1 MKKAM
6 SFVFVVVALVG
17 LSLVW
22 YAMQVNAA
30 IPSVRAQAV
39 NTPVALVDRSS
50 VVSQLPS
57 ALDPVKKPEQ
67 PQSEA
72 PVAEQPVQKETDPER
87 VRQKAEALRRA
98 GVHFPVVNGDIGV
111 NQVASP
117 QAGETCSTMLLNS
130 KMDVVEL
137 GGGQGSIDYWSIVS
151 QKIYYDSEAYN
162 SSSYS
167 LVMLDEQNGSDTA
180 LISPT
185 LDYDAFGQGFMAP
198 TQLTVITVTY
208 SRQYSN
214 TDSYDDVYANLWIL
228 DSQGN
233 LGDTYY
239 WWSVS
244 ETPSSWTNRYM
255 AFTDPADLAF
265 ISGKP
270 WALVFEMY
278 SDRTPPAEIVWLDDA
293 QVTLCYMAGT
303 HKVYLPLAIK
313 SPPPP
318 TGPTCTPVEPDAVAT
333 RGTTAV
339 GAICHG
345 AFDTIDDKDYYS
357 LDPNGVSNVRLWLRN
372 IPANY
377 GAAIFEDTTG
387 YPLLCYIVTAGSQD
401 KSADCTLNVSRKY
414 FVKVDRGPWG
424 GGNYDMSV
432 VAR

>member
-1 MKKAM
+1 MKKITSLVIA
-6 SFVFVVVALVG
+6 VVAMVG
-17 LSLVW
+17 LSLAW
-22 YAMQVNAA
+22 SALQVNVTM
-30 IPSVRAQAV
+30 PSARAQAV

-57 ALDPVKKPEQ
+57 VLDQVEKPGQ

-87 VRQKAEALRRA
+87 VRQKAETLRRA
-98 GVHFPVVNGDIGV
+98 GVHFPVVNGGIGA
-111 NQVASP
+111 NQVVSS
-117 QAGETCSTMLLNS
+117 QAGETCATMLLNS

-137 GGGQGSIDYWSIVS
+137 GGGQGSIDFWSIVS
-151 QKIYYDSEAYN
+151 QTVYYDSRAGYYN
-162 SSSYS
+162 SPSYS
-167 LVMLDEQNGSDTA
+167 LAMMDEQNGSDTA

-198 TQLTVITVTY
+198 TQLTAITVTY
-208 SRQYSN
+208 SRLYSN
-214 TDSYDDVYANLWIL
+214 TDSYDNVYANLWIL
-228 DSQGN
+228 NSQGN
-233 LGDTYY
+233 LGDTDY
-239 WWSVS
+239 WWPVS
-244 ETPSSWTNRYM
+244 ETPSSWSNRYM
-255 AFTDPADLAF
+255 AFTDPAELAF

-293 QVTLCYMAGT
+293 QVTLCYMGGA
-303 HKVYLPLAIK
+303 HKVYLPLVIK
-313 SPPPP
+313 SPPS
-318 TGPTCTPVEPDAVAT
+318 GPTCTPVEPDSVAT

-357 LDPNGVSNVRLWLRN
+357 LVPNGVSNVKLWLRN

-377 GAAIFEDTTG
+377 GAAIFEDTAG
-387 YPLLCYIVTAGSQD
+387 YPLLCYISTPGSQD
-401 KSADCTLNVSRKY
+401 KSAECTLNLSRKY
-414 FVKVDRGPWG
+414 FVKVDRGSG
-424 GGNYDMSV
+424 GSGNYDMSV